1 MKTSSSILSAL
12 FLSVLSMPSMAQE
25 AAVPAAEHSFMGDV
39 STVAE
44 TSALVGGINRYREE
58 SGLRSLAED
67 ARLSKWAAGVF
78 SEGIAARGELD
89 VTVVRNSFAAKDVRI
104 LRGVVTHRGAKSG
117 AEFSKH
123 WAEDPQWKAVMLGDF
138 THIGAQTQRR
148 SDGKLVAFV
157 YLIKK

>member
-1 MKTSSSILSAL
+1 
-12 FLSVLSMPSMAQE
+12 MAQE
-25 AAVPAAEHSFMGDV
+25 AAAPASEPFFVGDV

-44 TSALVGGINRYREE
+44 TSAMVGAINRFREE
-58 SGLRSLAED
+58 SGLRPLAED
-67 ARLSKWAAGVF
+67 ARLSEWAAGIF
-78 SEGIAARGELD
+78 PEGVAARGELD
-89 VTVVRNSFAAKDVRI
+89 VTVVRKSFAAKDVRI

-117 AEFSKH
+117 AEFSKY
-123 WAEDPQWKAVMLGDF
+123 WAEDPRWKAVMLGDL